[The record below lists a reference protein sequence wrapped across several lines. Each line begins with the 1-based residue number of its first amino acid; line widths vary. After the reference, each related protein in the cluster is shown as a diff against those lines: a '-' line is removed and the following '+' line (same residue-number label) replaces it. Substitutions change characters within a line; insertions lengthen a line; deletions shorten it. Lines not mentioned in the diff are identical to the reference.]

1 MHDFYYCFWDEK
13 RFPGFR
19 RALLELEK
27 RSIIKFNSVRHTAL
41 ERKQYSTMLNKS
53 LDNIEKYFCALIKQ
67 KYIKKSNY
75 LYCLNQIKSINSID
89 FMDEK
94 DREVYDAYTLGNDIY
109 INPEYKDMID
119 LGHDT
124 TFFRIFS
131 HELTHHML
139 SPWKEDRNDFAR
151 VMYNK
156 YKNELEEYNLDNL
169 KYIVM
174 GFELLGEVIAEDVGE
189 TIAYKYEGKE
199 RPSFRLMKNEKMYG
213 KTQTFVSNFYV
224 YQELQEVANKFACC
238 LDFIKDSGDI
248 STNLRKL
255 SEKALF
261 KDFIS
266 KIEEIENED
275 LIIMLACMGKIKEAS
290 YTASGLT
297 DLKDCDVRRYLNTF
311 NYLARINHK
320 YSDGVKV
327 KRYS

>member
-1 MHDFYYCFWDEK
+1 MHDFYYYFWDEK
-13 RFPGFR
+13 KFPGFK
-19 RALLELEK
+19 RALLELER

-124 TFFRIFS
+124 TFFRISS

-139 SPWKEDRNDFAR
+139 SPWKEDRNEFAR

-156 YKNELEEYNLDNL
+156 YK
-169 KYIVM
+169 KI
-174 GFELLGEVIAEDVGE
+174 LGI
-189 TIAYKYEGKE
+189 
-199 RPSFRLMKNEKMYG
+199 F
-213 KTQTFVSNFYV
+213 
-224 YQELQEVANKFACC
+224 
-238 LDFIKDSGDI
+238 
-248 STNLRKL
+248 
-255 SEKALF
+255 
-261 KDFIS
+261 
-266 KIEEIENED
+266 
-275 LIIMLACMGKIKEAS
+275 LIITINIKM
-290 YTASGLT
+290 
-297 DLKDCDVRRYLNTF
+297 N
-311 NYLARINHK
+311 
-320 YSDGVKV
+320 
-327 KRYS
+327 

>member
-1 MHDFYYCFWDEK
+1 
-13 RFPGFR
+13 
-19 RALLELEK
+19 
-27 RSIIKFNSVRHTAL
+27 
-41 ERKQYSTMLNKS
+41 
-53 LDNIEKYFCALIKQ
+53 
-67 KYIKKSNY
+67 
-75 LYCLNQIKSINSID
+75 
-89 FMDEK
+89 
-94 DREVYDAYTLGNDIY
+94 
-109 INPEYKDMID
+109 
-119 LGHDT
+119 
-124 TFFRIFS
+124 
-131 HELTHHML
+131 
-139 SPWKEDRNDFAR
+139 
-151 VMYNK
+151 
-156 YKNELEEYNLDNL
+156 
-169 KYIVM
+169 M
-174 GFELLGEVIAEDVGE
+174 GFELLGEVIAEDIGE

-199 RPSFRLMKNEKMYG
+199 RPGFRLMKNEKMYG
-213 KTQTFVSNFYV
+213 KTQTFLSNFYV